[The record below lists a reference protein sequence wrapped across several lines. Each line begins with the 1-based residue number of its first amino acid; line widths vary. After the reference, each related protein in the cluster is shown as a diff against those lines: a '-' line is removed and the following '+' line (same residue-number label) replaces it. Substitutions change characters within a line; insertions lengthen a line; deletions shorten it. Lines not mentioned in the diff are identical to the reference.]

1 MKVKELI
8 EKLNE
13 YNQDADV
20 EICVNGMQQEFEI
33 CYGDSEGC
41 TKASCN
47 CVAFMIGAT
56 CDFDLWL
63 KEGEINEQD

>member
-1 MKVKELI
+1 MMKVKELI

-20 EICVNGMQQEFEI
+20 EIFVNSMPQEFRI
-33 CYGDSEGC
+33 CYGGSEAC
-41 TKASCN
+41 TKSSCHEVGFMVG
-47 CVAFMIGAT
+47 VA

-63 KEGEINEQD
+63 KEGAENE

>member
-20 EICVNGMQQEFEI
+20 EICVNGMSQEFEI

-41 TKASCN
+41 TKSSCN
-47 CVAFMIGAT
+47 CVAFMIGMT
-56 CDFDLWL
+56 CDEKGGATND
-63 KEGEINEQD
+63 N

>member
-20 EICVNGMQQEFEI
+20 EICVNGMSQEFEI
-33 CYGDSEGC
+33 CYGGSEGC
-41 TKASCN
+41 TKSSCN
-47 CVAFMIGAT
+47 CVALNFSNYE
-56 CDFDLWL
+56 LREL
-63 KEGEINEQD
+63 VKN